1 MKKRTVSIV
10 FILSCFLASFSL
22 SAQVLDSTLAVYGTK
37 YQQERTYL
45 HYDKAAYVPGETIWF
60 KAYIME
66 GLFAAEG
73 SKTLYVDWVDEK
85 GGLLYHT
92 SSPIVDGGVTNGQ
105 FDVPATYK
113 GHFIHVRAYTKWMLN
128 FDTAFIYKKNIRV
141 IQKGGLPSA
150 LPTATASLQ
159 FFPEGGD
166 MISGIRNKVAFKAQ
180 DQWGKPVAIKGVVQ
194 KNGTTVDSLQVVH
207 DGMGFFYLIPEAGAK
222 YTAKWKDTKN
232 VEHTTTLPEAKKD
245 GISLQISFTAG
256 KRIFTLNR
264 SPDAGEQLKTLHLI
278 GTMQQNLALKANV
291 SLKDNLTNSGIL
303 PVENLPSGVLTITVF
318 DGQWNAV
325 AERVI
330 HVNNTEY
337 FFRVQSTVQKYGLS
351 KRGRNEIE
359 VTVPQGIEANLS
371 ISVTDG
377 SIESDSSDH
386 IVSRFL
392 LTSELRGS
400 IYNPSYYFKNNSDS
414 LAQKLDLV
422 MLTNGWRR
430 FKWEDVTK
438 GKFPVITYPK
448 DTTYLALSGKL
459 FGATPA
465 QFQSGGT
472 MMMMVKEKD
481 SAAQMVLAPIERD
494 GSFRNP
500 EFIFFDSLTVYYQPP
515 KNLSSTTANFMTAR
529 MAALNYNYK
538 DFAGKLPFPDTT
550 GYFRH
555 ALLAQEAVEIEEKWK
570 GKVLE
575 TVTVTARTKSPV
587 QVLDEKYAK
596 GLFTSSNAYQFDV
609 LNDKFALGSINIF
622 NYLQGK
628 VPGLQITGG
637 QTAGGSPGLSWRG
650 GAPIIYL
657 DEMPADPQ
665 MISGI
670 AVQDVAYIKVFRP
683 PFMGTR
689 GSVGDPSNGAIAIYT
704 RRGGDV
710 AREPGKGLASNVIVG
725 YSPVRE
731 FSSPNYAS
739 FVRDNEKRDVRTTL
753 LWKPNAATQ
762 KNKNK
767 IPLIF
772 YNTDVFSKSLRL
784 VIEGMTKDGQL
795 THYEELIE

>member
-22 SAQVLDSTLAVYGTK
+22 SAQVLDSILAVYGTK

-45 HYDKAAYVPGETIWF
+45 HYDKAAYVPGESIWF
-60 KAYIME
+60 KAYVME
-66 GLFAAEG
+66 GMYATEG

-85 GGLLYHT
+85 GSLLYHT
-92 SSPIVDGGVTNGQ
+92 SSPIVDGGITNGQ

-113 GHFIHVRAYTKWMLN
+113 SNFIHVRAYTKWMLN
-128 FDTAFIYKKNIRV
+128 FDTSFIYKKNIRI

-150 LPTATASLQ
+150 LPTAIALLQ

-180 DQWGKPVAIKGVVQ
+180 DQWGKPVAIKGVIQ
-194 KNGTTVDSLQVVH
+194 KNGTTIDSLQVVH

-232 VEHTTTLPEAKKD
+232 AEHTTNLPEAKRD
-245 GISLQISFTAG
+245 GISLQISFTGG
-256 KRIFTLNR
+256 KRVFTINR
-264 SPDAGEQLKTLHLI
+264 SPDAPEHHKMLHLV
-278 GTMQQNLALKANV
+278 GTMQQNLVLKANIN
-291 SLKDNLTNSGIL
+291 LKETSTNSGAL
-303 PVENLPSGVLTITVF
+303 PVQTLPSGVLTLTVF
-318 DGQWNAV
+318 DDQWNAV

-330 HVNNTEY
+330 HVNNREY
-337 FFRVQSTVQKYGLS
+337 FFPIQSTVQKYGLS

-359 VTVPQGIEANLS
+359 VTVPQGIEANFS

-377 SIESDSSDH
+377 SIENDSSDH
-386 IVSRFL
+386 IVSHFL
-392 LTSELRGS
+392 LTSELRGN
-400 IYNPSYYFKNNSDS
+400 IYKPSYYFKNNSDS

-430 FKWEDVTK
+430 FKWEEVTK
-438 GKFPVITYPK
+438 GKFPAITYPK

-472 MMMMVKEKD
+472 MMMMVKKKD

-529 MAALNYNYK
+529 MAALNYGYK
-538 DFAGKLPFPDTT
+538 DFAGRPLFPDTT
-550 GYFRH
+550 GYSRH
-555 ALLAQEAVEIEEKWK
+555 FLLAQEATDIEEKLK

-587 QVLDEKYAK
+587 QILDEKYAK
-596 GLFTSSNAYQFDV
+596 GLFTSDNAYQFDV
-609 LNDKFALGSINIF
+609 LNDKFALGAINIF

-628 VPGLQITGG
+628 VPGLQISGG
-637 QTAGGSPGLSWRG
+637 QAGGSASLTWRG
-650 GAPIIYL
+650 GAPILYL

-665 MISGI
+665 MISSI

-689 GSVGDPSNGAIAIYT
+689 GSVGDPANGAIAIYT

-753 LWKPNAATQ
+753 LWKPNVATQ
-762 KNKNK
+762 KNRNK

>member
-22 SAQVLDSTLAVYGTK
+22 SAQVLDSILAVYGTK

-45 HYDKAAYVPGETIWF
+45 HYDKAAYVPGESIWF
-60 KAYIME
+60 KAYVME
-66 GLFAAEG
+66 GMYATEG

-85 GGLLYHT
+85 GSLLYHT
-92 SSPIVDGGVTNGQ
+92 SSPIVDGGITNGQ

-113 GHFIHVRAYTKWMLN
+113 SNFIHVRAYTKWMLN
-128 FDTAFIYKKNIRV
+128 FDTSFIYKKNIRI

-150 LPTATASLQ
+150 LPTAIALLQ

-180 DQWGKPVAIKGVVQ
+180 DQWGKPVAIKGVIQ
-194 KNGTTVDSLQVVH
+194 KNGTTIDSLQVVH

-232 VEHTTTLPEAKKD
+232 AEHTTNLPEAKRD
-245 GISLQISFTAG
+245 GISLQISFTGG
-256 KRIFTLNR
+256 KRVFTINR
-264 SPDAGEQLKTLHLI
+264 SPDAPEHHKMLHLV
-278 GTMQQNLALKANV
+278 GTMQQNLVLKANIN
-291 SLKDNLTNSGIL
+291 LKETSTNSGAL
-303 PVENLPSGVLTITVF
+303 PVQTLPSGVLTLTVF
-318 DGQWNAV
+318 DDQWNAV

-330 HVNNTEY
+330 HVNNREY
-337 FFRVQSTVQKYGLS
+337 FFPIQSTVQKYGLS

-359 VTVPQGIEANLS
+359 VTVPQGIEANFS

-377 SIESDSSDH
+377 SIENDSSDH
-386 IVSRFL
+386 IVSHFL
-392 LTSELRGS
+392 LTSELRGN
-400 IYNPSYYFKNNSDS
+400 IYKPSYYFKNNSDS

-430 FKWEDVTK
+430 FKWEEVTK
-438 GKFPVITYPK
+438 GKFPAITYPK

-529 MAALNYNYK
+529 MAALNYGYK
-538 DFAGKLPFPDTT
+538 DFAGRPLFPDTT
-550 GYFRH
+550 GYSRH
-555 ALLAQEAVEIEEKWK
+555 FLLAQEATDIEEKLK

-587 QVLDEKYAK
+587 QILDEKYAK
-596 GLFTSSNAYQFDV
+596 GLFTSDNAYQFDV
-609 LNDKFALGSINIF
+609 LNDKFALGAINIF

-628 VPGLQITGG
+628 VPGLQISGG
-637 QTAGGSPGLSWRG
+637 QAGGSASLTWRG
-650 GAPIIYL
+650 GAPILYL

-665 MISGI
+665 MISSI

-689 GSVGDPSNGAIAIYT
+689 GSVGDPANGAIAIYT

-753 LWKPNAATQ
+753 LWKPNVATQ
-762 KNKNK
+762 KNRNK